1 MSRAWQGDSMT
12 DRVFRFGLVAAP
24 APGAAWTDLARR
36 AENLGFSTLLVP
48 DARGVPSSFPC
59 LAAAAAVTKTLRLG
73 NFVLAAPLRTPGS
86 IAWDTATLDQLS
98 GGRFELGLGAGRD
111 DAAGDA
117 KILGVPFAGAGE
129 RVRRTGEIIEEV
141 RGLFADALAGREE
154 LRTFQPVQRPG
165 PPIMVAAGGR
175 RLLGTGARQADI
187 LALQGRAE
195 EDMQAKLQVVKEAAG
210 DRFDDLELSTNV
222 FAIGDGELPPWI
234 AHFGVDSSQAV
245 GNRLIAVLNGDTATA
260 IDVLKRRRD
269 TFGISYV
276 TINAFALEAAAPI
289 VEQLAGR

>member
-1 MSRAWQGDSMT
+1 MA

-24 APGAAWTDLARR
+24 MPGAAWTDLARR

-48 DARGVPSSFPC
+48 DARGVLSSFAC
-59 LAAAAAVTKTLRLG
+59 LAAASAATETLRVG
-73 NFVLAAPLRTPGS
+73 NFVLAAPLRSPGS
-86 IAWDTATLDQLS
+86 IAWDSATLDQLS
-98 GGRFELGLGAGRD
+98 GGRFELGLGAGRP

-117 KILGVPFAGAGE
+117 KILGVPFGSAGE

-141 RGLFADALAGREE
+141 RGLFADALAGNEE

-165 PPIMVAAGGR
+165 PPIMVAAGGE
-175 RLLGTGARQADI
+175 RLLGIGARQADI
-187 LALQGRAE
+187 LAVQGRSE
-195 EDMQAKLQVVKEAAG
+195 EDMHAKLRVIKDAAG

-222 FAIGDGELPPWI
+222 FAIGDAELPPWI
-234 AHFGVDSSQAV
+234 AQFGIDTSQAV
-245 GNRLIAVLNGDTATA
+245 DNRLIAVLNGDLSTA
-260 IDVLKRRRD
+260 IDVLKRRRE

-289 VEQLAGR
+289 VEQLAGT

>member
-1 MSRAWQGDSMT
+1 MA

-24 APGAAWTDLARR
+24 TPGAAWTDLARR
-36 AENLGFSTLLVP
+36 AESLGFSTLLVP
-48 DARGVPSSFPC
+48 DARAVPSSFPC
-59 LAAAAAVTKTLRLG
+59 LAAAAAVTETLRLG
-73 NFVLAAPLRTPGS
+73 NFVLAAPLRTSGS

-98 GGRFELGLGAGRD
+98 GGRFELGLGAGRE

-141 RGLFADALAGREE
+141 RELFADALAGNED
-154 LRTFQPVQRPG
+154 LRVFQPVQRPG
-165 PPIMVAAGGR
+165 PPIMLAAGAR
-175 RLLGTGARQADI
+175 RLLGIGARQADI
-187 LALQGRAE
+187 LAVQGRAE
-195 EDMQAKLQVVKEAAG
+195 EDMHAKLQVVKEAAG
-210 DRFDDLELSTNV
+210 DRFDELELSTNV

-234 AHFGVDSSQAV
+234 AHFGIDTSQAV

-289 VEQLAGR
+289 VEQLAGT